1 MKFLPNV
8 PRCQHLKVNGTQC
21 GSPALRRN
29 RFCFFHKRF
38 QEEKIK
44 LNCDR
49 SRRGHATF
57 ILPVLEDAD
66 SIQVS
71 LMQIMR
77 LLLSGRI
84 DRAQAGPILY
94 ALQTAT
100 LNLRN
105 VTIEPSDINDVVI
118 DRNTIDQTCIGGNQW
133 NDEDFDD
140 PEEGEEEDEEEE
152 TEDDDEEEI
161 EDDVKETKAPE
172 VKNQSPAAAKPQA
185 ALESGANRALLKPV
199 PAATTPV
206 APAAALTIHDP
217 YNDYDS
223 IVLSPEVAN
232 RTIPEKFLNPPPP
245 GPPREKSL
253 NEARRPLRTYNV
265 STKKPTRSANPAEM
279 RRQVRDIVLDCLA
292 GTLPVKS

>member
-49 SRRGHATF
+49 ARRGHATF

-84 DRAQAGPILY
+84 DRAQASPILY

-105 VTIEPSDINDVVI
+105 VTIEPGDINDVVI

-140 PEEGEEEDEEEE
+140 AEQDEEDEEDEE
-152 TEDDDEEEI
+152 DENDEDGDETDDEEE
-161 EDDVKETKAPE
+161 VKTPE
-172 VKNQSPAAAKPQA
+172 VKRQPVPAAKPQA
-185 ALESGANRALLKPV
+185 ALESAVKPPLPK
-199 PAATTPV
+199 PAPV
-206 APAAALTIHDP
+206 APTPATPATVPTILD
-217 YNDYDS
+217 DYDS
-223 IVLSPEVAN
+223 IVLSPEIAN

-253 NEARRPLRTYNV
+253 NEARRPPLTYNV
-265 STKKPTRSANPAEM
+265 SKKKPVVAANPAEM
-279 RRQVRDIVLDCLA
+279 RERVREIVRDCLA
-292 GTLPVKS
+292 ETIPDNP

>member
-8 PRCQHLKVNGTQC
+8 PRCQHLKINGTQC

-29 RFCFFHKRF
+29 RFCYFHKRF

-49 SRRGHATF
+49 ARRGTATF

-84 DRAQAGPILY
+84 DREHAAPLLY

-140 PEEGEEEDEEEE
+140 PEEDEEGEEDEDEEEE
-152 TEDDDEEEI
+152 GEEDDET
-161 EDDVKETKAPE
+161 EDDVKEIKAPE
-172 VKNQSPAAAKPQA
+172 VKHQLPAAKQQA
-185 ALESGANRALLKPV
+185 ALETAAKPPLLKPAATAAIPV
-199 PAATTPV
+199 PAN
-206 APAAALTIHDP
+206 APTIQNPLDDCYP
-217 YNDYDS
+217 A
-223 IVLSPEVAN
+223 VLSPEIAN
-232 RTIPEKFLNPPPP
+232 RTIPEKFLKPPDPS
-245 GPPREKSL
+245 PPREKSL
-253 NEARRPLRTYNV
+253 NEARRPLRTYDV
-265 STKKPTRSANPAEM
+265 GRKKPTANPAEM

>member
-49 SRRGHATF
+49 ARRGNATF

-84 DRAQAGPILY
+84 DRAQASPILY

-185 ALESGANRALLKPV
+185 ALEPGAKPPLLKSAANAVTPV
-199 PAATTPV
+199 PANAPTIRETSDDCY
-206 APAAALTIHDP
+206 PAA
-217 YNDYDS
+217 
-223 IVLSPEVAN
+223 LSPEIAN
-232 RTIPEKFLNPPPP
+232 RTIPEKYLNPLPP

-265 STKKPTRSANPAEM
+265 STKKPVTAANPAEM

>member
-49 SRRGHATF
+49 ARRGHATF

-100 LNLRN
+100 LNLRS
-105 VTIEPSDINDVVI
+105 VTIEPRDINDVVI

-140 PEEGEEEDEEEE
+140 PEEDEEEEEDDNDEDGDE
-152 TEDDDEEEI
+152 TEDDDEE
-161 EDDVKETKAPE
+161 ARNPE
-172 VKNQSPAAAKPQA
+172 VKRQPVPAAKAPA
-185 ALESGANRALLKPV
+185 ALESGAKPPLLKP
-199 PAATTPV
+199 PANAATP
-206 APAAALTIHDP
+206 APAIAPTIRVPSDDCYP
-217 YNDYDS
+217 T
-223 IVLSPEVAN
+223 VLSPEIAS

-265 STKKPTRSANPAEM
+265 SNKKPVAAANPAEI
-279 RRQVRDIVLDCLA
+279 RQRVREIVRDCLA
-292 GTLPVKS
+292 ETIPDNP

>member
-49 SRRGHATF
+49 ARRGNATF

-84 DRAQAGPILY
+84 DREHAGPLLY

-105 VTIEPSDINDVVI
+105 VTIEPRDINDVVI

-140 PEEGEEEDEEEE
+140 PEEVEEDEGDENDRDGEEAEEE
-152 TEDDDEEEI
+152 AINRE
-161 EDDVKETKAPE
+161 VETQAAP
-172 VKNQSPAAAKPQA
+172 AAKPQP
-185 ALESGANRALLKPV
+185 ALDSGADPALLKAATAAATSVV
-199 PAATTPV
+199 PAA
-206 APAAALTIHDP
+206 APAIHDAVS
-217 YNDYDS
+217 DYSS
-223 IVLSPEVAN
+223 IVLSPEIAN
-232 RTIPEKFLNPPPP
+232 RTLPEKLLNPPPP

-253 NEARRPLRTYNV
+253 NEARRPLCTNNLGK
-265 STKKPTRSANPAEM
+265 KKPVAAANSAEM
-279 RRQVRDIVLDCLA
+279 RQRVREIVRDCLA
-292 GTLPVKS
+292 ETIPDYP